1 MIDLNRKILFI
12 GLAIAIIASDSIIFF
27 AEAKNR
33 DFYSNWVISANAA
46 IAASL
51 GIFVAYRHRFHGP
64 HAKAHVALSIG
75 LSLWLCAEVTWAIY
89 ERQYRS

>member
-33 DFYSNWVISANAA
+33 DFYSNWVISVNAA

-51 GIFVAYRHRFHGP
+51 AKFVAYRHRPEWHF
-64 HAKAHVALSIG
+64 A
-75 LSLWLCAEVTWAIY
+75 C
-89 ERQYRS
+89 